1 MLPLIGVTEQ
11 FDAEAP
17 AEQESSGQALSRWE
31 EWRDAAGQRELA
43 RTVEVMSLWMHD
55 RNKAAE
61 RDLALIF
68 LFFEVLVAI
77 SALVLFFIQPFPS
90 GSLSVSYSNVTKKM
104 LTMHIEQLLLQAT
117 ILSVNRR

>member
-1 MLPLIGVTEQ
+1 MQEKLLNSEAAGAIAAKFTEEEQSRMLPLIGVTEQ

-17 AEQESSGQALSRWE
+17 AEHESSGQALSRWE

-90 GSLSVSYSNVTKKM
+90 GSL
-104 LTMHIEQLLLQAT
+104 
-117 ILSVNRR
+117 